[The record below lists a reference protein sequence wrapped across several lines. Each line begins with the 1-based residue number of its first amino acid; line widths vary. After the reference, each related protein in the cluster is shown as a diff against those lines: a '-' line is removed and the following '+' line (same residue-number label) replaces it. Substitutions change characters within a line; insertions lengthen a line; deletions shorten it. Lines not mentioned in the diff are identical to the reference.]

1 LEIFRILFVSE
12 VPPYFSEVP
21 PPKSQIGNEFHA
33 LMERENP
40 KLEENMKEFLTIY
53 VRYTT
58 L

>member
-1 LEIFRILFVSE
+1 
-12 VPPYFSEVP
+12 
-21 PPKSQIGNEFHA
+21 

-58 L
+58 LWTKEINLPTF